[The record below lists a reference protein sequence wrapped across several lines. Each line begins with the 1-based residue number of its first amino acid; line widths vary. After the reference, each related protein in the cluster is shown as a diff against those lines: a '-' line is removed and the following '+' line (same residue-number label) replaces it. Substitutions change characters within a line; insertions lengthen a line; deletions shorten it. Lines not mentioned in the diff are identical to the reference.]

1 MRGQRSAPRPTAGT
15 VLRRL
20 DVEIARLERVAAILI
35 AAVERLAA
43 ASAPPQR
50 LDITGLSAQLT
61 VEFRVCSRCGVLK
74 PIEEFYPRPDQHDPE
89 RRHRQC
95 SDCMST
101 ALRARRAAPSDA
113 EVSENLTG
121 ERRLRRS
128 RTAASRSAPN
138 DEPSAECRKI

>member
-20 DVEIARLERVAAILI
+20 DAAITRLEHVTAILT

-43 ASAPPQR
+43 TLAPPQR
-50 LDITGLSAQLT
+50 LDITELSAHLT
-61 VEFRVCSRCGVLK
+61 VEFRLCSSCGALK
-74 PIEEFYPRPDQHDPE
+74 PIEEFYPRPDQHDPK

-101 ALRARRAAPSDA
+101 ALRARRAASPDA
-113 EVSENLTG
+113 EG
-121 ERRLRRS
+121 
-128 RTAASRSAPN
+128 
-138 DEPSAECRKI
+138 RKI